1 MLRVWTLIGSVA
13 LSSAGQATS
22 FDCTRATSADERAV
36 CANRVLNDRDVTL
49 SDLYNLDRRM
59 IAMGGRGS
67 LIDQQQAWMVERRRR
82 GANRVCLTRAYD
94 RRIAELRAFIDTRV
108 IPRGPF

>member
-1 MLRVWTLIGSVA
+1 MLEVWTLIGSVA
-13 LSSAGQATS
+13 LSSAGQAAS

-49 SDLYNLDRRM
+49 WDLYNLDHRM
-59 IAMGGRGS
+59 MGGRGS
-67 LIDQQQAWMVERRRR
+67 LIDQQQAWMVERRRC
-82 GANRVCLTRAYD
+82 GANRVCLTRAND